1 MKRGSFAIAAGMLAL
16 GLATL
21 STPSNAQ
28 GPLYD
33 RVNVSLPYS
42 VTVGNRTLQ
51 PGDYVIQQ
59 LRDQGGNSR
68 VLLIYSDNGMK
79 FETSAMTIPTLD
91 QNTPEDTKVVLHHL
105 GPDYYFDKIWIQG
118 KNYGYEFPLP
128 DSVKSRQNERMQP
141 ISVAAN
147 YSTVPASEANN
158 TASAATTTRTT
169 TAGAA
174 TTQSATTHSA
184 TTSAATNRQT
194 TSPAAQQATTNQTT
208 AQATQPATTTQSTPA
223 PATTTAPMTAQSTTQ
238 PSTVGN
244 ADRNADQNATTSAA
258 TSAGTSRNRMPATSA
273 GWLMMLLGGG
283 ALSGVGTVL
292 RRKR

>member
-1 MKRGSFAIAAGMLAL
+1 MKRGTFALAAGMLAL

-21 STPSNAQ
+21 ITPSKAQ

-42 VTVGNRTLQ
+42 VTVGDRTLQ

-91 QNTPEDTKVVLHHL
+91 QNTPEDTKVILHHFAS
-105 GPDYYFDKIWIQG
+105 DYYFDKIWIQG

-147 YSTVPASEANN
+147 YSTVPSTEAATTNTT
-158 TASAATTTRTT
+158 TASAATNNTSTT
-169 TAGAA
+169 
-174 TTQSATTHSA
+174 
-184 TTSAATNRQT
+184 
-194 TSPAAQQATTNQTT
+194 PATTNNNTT
-208 AQATQPATTTQSTPA
+208 TESAANNNGTSPSVATNNTATTPYQNNNDTTRSPATTTST
-223 PATTTAPMTAQSTTQ
+223 MTAQNTTPQ
-238 PSTVGN
+238 STVGSAN
-244 ADRNADQNATTSAA
+244 REDQNANATTGE
-258 TSAGTSRNRMPATSA
+258 TTTRDRMPATSA
-273 GWLMMLLGGG
+273 GWMMMLLGGS
-283 ALSGVGTVL
+283 ALSGFGTML